1 MAARLWIVALA
12 LAVLFL
18 VDRAEPLGTSCLR
31 IPECFSL
38 PQPICEHMVESPV
51 CPQTYDPV
59 CGTDGVTYES
69 ECKLCLARIKN
80 RQDIQIL
87 KDGKC

>member
-1 MAARLWIVALA
+1 MAARLWILALA

-18 VDRAEPLGTSCLR
+18 VDREVSMSAAKLVFWR
-31 IPECFSL
+31 M
-38 PQPICEHMVESPV
+38 PICEHMVESPA
-51 CPQTYDPV
+51 CPRTYDPV

-69 ECKLCLARIKN
+69 ECKLCLARMKN